1 MNPDVDYGKIVSCI
15 TQANGIT
22 IMEYDVDK
30 QLFIKWN
37 GNVEAISRT
46 FSLEDYYSYIYAD
59 DLAIAKKLIK
69 VMNEGRETYYAC
81 EYRYLFPNAK
91 EYSWQYNDIYAYEI
105 DDSGRVKSYLGVC
118 RRNNKWHHA
127 MDEMIMLRSKSDE
140 ANRMKTKFI
149 QNMSH
154 EIRTPLNAI
163 IGFSQL
169 LCSGDVSEE
178 LKGEFQ
184 EIISQNSQSLL
195 RIFDDILDISRL
207 EEGSMEFTYEPLDVN
222 GFLKNILR
230 SFALYQ
236 KDDLKLLLDDTSGN
250 VNIVTDRNG
259 LTTILNN
266 LLSNAF
272 KFTPSGQITV
282 GYKPQGNGVQFC
294 VRDTGVG
301 IRPEATNKIFGRFEK
316 ADDFT
321 AGTGLGLAI
330 CKELVIALHGVISVD
345 SAVGAGSAFF
355 VWLPSLD
362 SAVR

>member
-1 MNPDVDYGKIVSCI
+1 
-15 TQANGIT
+15 
-22 IMEYDVDK
+22 
-30 QLFIKWN
+30 
-37 GNVEAISRT
+37 
-46 FSLEDYYSYIYAD
+46 
-59 DLAIAKKLIK
+59 
-69 VMNEGRETYYAC
+69 
-81 EYRYLFPNAK
+81 
-91 EYSWQYNDIYAYEI
+91 
-105 DDSGRVKSYLGVC
+105 
-118 RRNNKWHHA
+118 
-127 MDEMIMLRSKSDE
+127 MIMLRSKSDE